1 LCLFVDG
8 VFMDSVKSIPETY
21 IKDPG
26 IDSEAARKRKK
37 YMVDLFVKQA
47 EKYDFHDDVYGLYAH
62 RLWVRHLLSVVKKHM
77 AGRSSAKMLDLACGT
92 GFVTFNIARR
102 HENIDIDGFDL
113 SPDMLNVA
121 RDRKEKGFKDRN
133 INFWVGDS
141 EVPYGENKYDII
153 TTSFAWRNF
162 VNKNLATGNVFQA
175 LKPGGVFIIQD
186 LTKPERQPLKGLYF
200 FYMKNILPILTR
212 ILGTEK
218 SADEWL
224 LKSVKMMPK
233 NSEIK
238 AILEAQG
245 FKRAYY
251 KSLSF
256 GIACVI
262 VGYKPE

>member
-1 LCLFVDG
+1 
-8 VFMDSVKSIPETY
+8 MDSVKSIPETY
-21 IKDPG
+21 LKDPG

-37 YMVDLFVKQA
+37 YMVDLFVRQA

-62 RLWVRHLLSVVKKHM
+62 RFWVRHLLSVVKDFMKNKS
-77 AGRSSAKMLDLACGT
+77 GAKMLDLACGT
-92 GFVTFNIARR
+92 GFVTFNVAGR
-102 HENIDIDGFDL
+102 HENIEIDGFDL
-113 SPDMLNVA
+113 SPDMLKVA
-121 RDRKEKGFKDRN
+121 NKRKEKGFKERN

-141 EVPYGENKYDII
+141 EIPYGENKYDII

-162 VNKNLATGNVFQA
+162 VNKNLATENVFRA

-186 LTKPERQPLKGLYF
+186 LTKPEHQPLKGLYL
-200 FYMKNILPILTR
+200 FYMKNILPVITR

-224 LKSVKMMPK
+224 LKSVRMMPK

-238 AILEAQG
+238 AMLESQG
-245 FKRAYY
+245 FEKVYY

-262 VGYKPE
+262 VGYKPQ